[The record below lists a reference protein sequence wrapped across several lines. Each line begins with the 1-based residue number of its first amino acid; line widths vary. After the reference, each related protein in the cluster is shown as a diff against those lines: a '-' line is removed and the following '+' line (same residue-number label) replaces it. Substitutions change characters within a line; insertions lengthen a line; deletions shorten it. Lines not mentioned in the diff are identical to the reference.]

1 MSPVDV
7 VAAAIVMSLVL
18 LADPTVKLPT
28 DTVEEDVGKLSAP
41 SKLVEF
47 GVKLTAPA
55 VLSDMCVESTR
66 FAVVIAK
73 SPPTWPETGSNVNI
87 RPESRPKL
95 KESSPELI
103 VVRPFLVSIVSDA
116 SHNPNEPALDV
127 EPEIDKPALSP
138 LARKVMLS
146 VDVLLGP
153 SKAA

>member
-1 MSPVDV
+1 MSPLDD
-7 VAAAIVMSLVL
+7 VAAANVMSLVL

-28 DTVEEDVGKLSAP
+28 DTVEEEVGKLSAA

-47 GVKLTAPA
+47 GAKLTAPA
-55 VLSDMCVESTR
+55 VLSDMYVESTR
-66 FAVVIAK
+66 FAVVIVK

-95 KESSPELI
+95 RSSSPELM
-103 VVRPFLVSIVSDA
+103 VVRPFLVSIVNEA
-116 SHNPNEPALDV
+116 SHSPNESDLEV
-127 EPEIDKPALSP
+127 EPEIDNPALSP

-153 SKAA
+153 SRAA